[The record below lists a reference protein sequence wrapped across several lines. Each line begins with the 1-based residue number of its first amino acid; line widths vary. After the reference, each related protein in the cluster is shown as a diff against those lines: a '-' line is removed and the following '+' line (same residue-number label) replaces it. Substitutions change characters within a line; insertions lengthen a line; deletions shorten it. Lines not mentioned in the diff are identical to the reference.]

1 MTEYTAKPAFLLDP
15 TDEDYSALMSR
26 LHHDAARM
34 RSEVVAR
41 HIATVA
47 GALWRAVKWVGVG
60 SYRVFATLMAGV
72 SAREAYLALSRL
84 GDEDLARI
92 GLTREE
98 IPQRISSILDS
109 ALSGGG
115 AVTAADLYTVEGG
128 RKERHALPQAE
139 MPTRRAA

>member
-1 MTEYTAKPAFLLDP
+1 MTEYTAKPTFLLDP
-15 TDEDYSALMSR
+15 TAEDYSDLMAR

-34 RSEVVAR
+34 RSEIIAR
-41 HIATVA
+41 HISTVA

-60 SYRVFATLMAGV
+60 SYRVFVTMMAGV

-84 GDEDLARI
+84 SDDDLARI

-98 IPQRISSILDS
+98 IPQRISTILDS

-115 AVTAADLYTVEGG
+115 AVTASDLYAVEGG
-128 RKERHALPQAE
+128 RKSRKTLPEAKQ
-139 MPTRRAA
+139 PTRRAA